1 MPTTRTYSPLPPMI
15 PAGDIFRADPCDPRV
30 PDSCPHTYGVRMCS
44 CAAFATEPCRPTAC
58 ISAAP
63 FRHTPYSFRPRWT
76 ATVWRNLQQ
85 HPQCD
90 IATTTL
96 HSPLS
101 TLHSSHTFSAKERD
115 SETGLSYFGSRYYS
129 SDLSIWL
136 SVDPMSDK
144 YPSLS
149 PYVYCADNPVKL
161 VDPNGEEGIVVSG
174 GEYNGNRYKY
184 NFIEPAI
191 NRLKELKSAGGDE
204 SITWAVMTAG
214 YSEEDIAKFQ
224 SIANDLGVQF
234 QAIGSAEEFTNYL
247 NSKDINSPFLSD
259 ARTGDK
265 ITSLTVFGH
274 GFVGSVEFAYNQ
286 DNQSSFSWGMESI
299 VKLHRGAFEN
309 AIIDLYSCNSA
320 TDVEGG
326 KSLAYTLAIMTGST
340 VTGFKGQSTY
350 SEMNK
355 GQGFMAKWNRWLNG
369 FNSNG
374 SVTLPKA
381 GTGARKKIFVHK

>member
-1 MPTTRTYSPLPPMI
+1 MNRCRTYCLMNPLTGI
-15 PAGDIFRADPCDPRV
+15 WPACGDAISYRYASLNGDEGCNNQHLGAHHV
-30 PDSCPHTYGVRMCS
+30 
-44 CAAFATEPCRPTAC
+44 
-58 ISAAP
+58 SAA
-63 FRHTPYSFRPRWT
+63 TPPR
-76 ATVWRNLQQ
+76 
-85 HPQCD
+85 CD
-90 IATTTL
+90 DATTIL
-96 HSPLS
+96 HSPFLILNW
-101 TLHSSHTFSAKERD
+101 THTFSAKEKD
-115 SETGLSYFGSRYYS
+115 AETGLSYFGARYYS

-299 VKLHRGAFEN
+299 VKLHQGAFEN